1 MDNGPPYSALLGE
14 LQSSH
19 QLSVMWAQSP
29 LSLPPS
35 NPTLD
40 IISLPCELNYPRSD
54 TKSENNP
61 VHLNH
66 NLQQGGSI
74 YAKVGRYFEI

>member
-66 NLQQGGSI
+66 NLQQGESI